1 MVVKKV
7 SGISSWTET
16 MMGVSWD
23 VASKEMA
30 RKDLICWMANHQVS
44 FSITL
49 MASVILFNLVIHL
62 TDKLLQSGY

>member
-7 SGISSWTET
+7 SGILSWIGT

-23 VASKEMA
+23 VVSKEMA
-30 RKDLICWMANHQVS
+30 RKDLTCWMANHQVS

-49 MASVILFNLVIHL
+49 MASVILFNSVIHM
-62 TDKLLQSGY
+62 TDKLLQSSY